1 MPPYKRITKNLQKVT
16 IKNHRN
22 NEEPLNWVNV
32 FNAGKAE
39 IEYLRKKYKFELSH
53 LKASL
58 GKALS
63 QRPIVEQGDGYLFII
78 LHFPVYNGHSIVSEE
93 IDFFVGKGYLVT
105 LHNNNIPI
113 INEFFNF
120 CKKEDRVLI
129 SYDYEPSAIL
139 LYQLLEK
146 LMLACFPILDQNS
159 LVIAETESLI
169 FTQQT
174 RRAVAQILL
183 LRRNIVNLRK
193 IMQNHKNILK
203 KLMEMEYAL
212 VSESILKKYYRNL
225 IEYSKRIWE
234 NIENQKEMTEIFN
247 DTNESLMN
255 YRLNSIMKTLTI
267 ISVVVFPLTLLAGI
281 FGMNT
286 VNSMPLVHEPN
297 GFWYI
302 IIIMLLIALG
312 MIYIFERKKWLK

>member
-16 IKNHRN
+16 IKNHK
-22 NEEPLNWVNV
+22 NENEPLNWVNV
-32 FNAGKAE
+32 YDAGKPE

-58 GKALS
+58 GRAVS
-63 QRPIVEQGDGYLFII
+63 QRPIVEQGNGYLFII
-78 LHFPVYNGHSIVSEE
+78 LHFPIYNGHSIIAEE
-93 IDFFVGKGYLVT
+93 IDFFVGKSYLVT

-113 INEFFNF
+113 INEFFNY
-120 CKKEDRVLI
+120 CKKEERPLL
-129 SYDYEPSAIL
+129 SYDYEESAIL

-146 LMLACFPILDQNS
+146 LMLACFPILDKNS
-159 LVIAETESLI
+159 LVIADTEALI

-174 RRAVAQILL
+174 RKAVAQILL

-212 VSESILKKYYRNL
+212 VSETVLKKYYRNL

-234 NIENQKEMTEIFN
+234 NIENQKEMIEIFN

-267 ISVVVFPLTLLAGI
+267 ISVIVFPLTLLAAI

-286 VNSMPLVHEPN
+286 VESMPLINDPN
-297 GFWYI
+297 GFWFI
-302 IIIMLLIALG
+302 IIFMLTIALG
-312 MIYIFERKKWLK
+312 MLLVFERKKWLK